1 MLRSKTRRMIHIGD
15 MISDFIAYSVSKV
28 GKHWVFYATVLM
40 YKAITIILAVCLSG
54 AAAKAVPP
62 GRSLSILETKRSLNL
77 QGYIGAGFG
86 IPYGV
91 VGINTEVALNAE
103 TRENLY
109 LTGGIGILF
118 TQGLAYSGGLNF
130 YLLDYDRWWRP
141 RMSVLYGTNSYYQS
155 RYENYVYQGLN
166 VGVGQLIQIGTDR
179 NVAISLDAIVI
190 VNSGLYDKLEELNIE
205 NEPFTMLGFSRV
217 KFAVGVKWAF

>member
-1 MLRSKTRRMIHIGD
+1 
-15 MISDFIAYSVSKV
+15 
-28 GKHWVFYATVLM
+28 
-40 YKAITIILAVCLSG
+40 
-54 AAAKAVPP
+54 
-62 GRSLSILETKRSLNL
+62 
-77 QGYIGAGFG
+77 
-86 IPYGV
+86 
-91 VGINTEVALNAE
+91 
-103 TRENLY
+103 
-109 LTGGIGILF
+109 
-118 TQGLAYSGGLNF
+118 
-130 YLLDYDRWWRP
+130 
-141 RMSVLYGTNSYYQS
+141 MSVLYGTNSYYQS